1 MRSRCRLVS
10 TAGSSVGCTSQRG
23 DGLTDGFVLLL
34 LLVIAAVAV
43 VFVYQ
48 WRANQK
54 RVQQLAD
61 FCLAKGWQFI
71 DRDDGLATR
80 WDCPPF
86 FQGRN
91 RQARDVVTGTVGR
104 PLRPFVAFDYSY
116 VTDSNNGKTT
126 TSETHRFAICALR
139 LPTYLP
145 SMCVTPENPLTRLG
159 NVVTGDDI
167 ELESEDFNR
176 RFRVQCPEP
185 KFASDAL
192 PPRTMQTLLARKS
205 LHFRIQGCDVVCWES
220 GVTTPV
226 ALLERLST
234 LTAFVDGI
242 PSFVWHDYGPDKGVA
257 Q

>member
-1 MRSRCRLVS
+1 MGV
-10 TAGSSVGCTSQRG
+10 
-23 DGLTDGFVLLL
+23 VLLL
-34 LLVIAAVAV
+34 ALAGAVAIAIAI
-43 VFVYQ
+43 YQ
-48 WRANQK
+48 WKRNQQ
-54 RVQQLAD
+54 RIAQLQQ
-61 FCLAKGWQFI
+61 FCLAKGWQFVTA
-71 DRDDGLATR
+71 DDEYTAR
-80 WDCPPF
+80 WECPPF
-86 FQGRN
+86 FQGRS
-91 RQARDVVTGTVGR
+91 RQARDVITGTVGQGASAKS
-104 PLRPFVAFDYSY
+104 FVAFDYSY
-116 VTDSNNGKTT
+116 VTDSNNGKSRS
-126 TSETHRFAICALR
+126 SETHRFAVCAVR

-145 SMCVTPENPLTRLG
+145 SVCITPENALTRIG

-176 RFRVQCPEP
+176 RFRVQSRNA

-192 PPRTMQTLLARKS
+192 PPRTMQTLLARS
-205 LHFRIQGCDVVCWES
+205 PLHFRIHGCDVLCWEP